1 MGLCFDVVGSMA
13 RRRGVEYESS
23 FQFLMLE
30 EKLNLSTS
38 VAHLKRFFSTTKH
51 TNKSFLSK
59 ITLSDMEHPSQDK
72 RQTNNLKRTRARKLK
87 CGN

>member
-1 MGLCFDVVGSMA
+1 VRSLGEMGLCFDIVGSMA

-30 EKLNLSTS
+30 ENLNLSTS

-59 ITLSDMEHPSQDK
+59 YHTK
-72 RQTNNLKRTRARKLK
+72 RYGTP
-87 CGN
+87 